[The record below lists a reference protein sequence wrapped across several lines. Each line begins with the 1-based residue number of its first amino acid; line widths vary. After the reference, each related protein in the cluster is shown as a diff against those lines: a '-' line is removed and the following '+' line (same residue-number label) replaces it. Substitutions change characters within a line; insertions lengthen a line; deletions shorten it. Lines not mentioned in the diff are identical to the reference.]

1 MTGTVFDIKELT
13 IHDGPGT
20 RVTVFLKG
28 CPLRCGWCHNPEGL
42 SAAPQ
47 LMVKQAQ
54 CVHCGVCMQGCSH
67 PDCAPFGRCLHAC
80 PKGLV
85 SVSGTVWEAKELAAK
100 LQKYKPFFADG
111 GGVTFS
117 GGEPLLQADFVI
129 EVSRHLPGIH
139 KTLQTSGYADSE
151 VFRRVL
157 NEMDH
162 VLLDIKL
169 AHPEEHK
176 VYTGVS
182 NEKIL
187 ENYKIL
193 LASGK
198 PHAVRIPL
206 IPGITDREE
215 NLRGIA
221 KIAEHSPVELMRYN
235 ALAGAKYP
243 MVGLEYALPER
254 PAAEVDLSW
263 FKNAKYV

>member
-28 CPLRCGWCHNPEGL
+28 CPLRCLWCHNPEGL
-42 SAAPQ
+42 LAAPQ

-54 CVHCGVCMQGCSH
+54 CVHCGLCMQGCNH
-67 PDCAPFGRCLHAC
+67 PECAPYGRCLHAC

-85 SVSGTVWEAKELAAK
+85 RVSGTVWQAEALAQK
-100 LQKYKPFFADG
+100 LQKYAPFFSDG

-117 GGEPLLQADFVI
+117 GGEPLLQADFVA
-129 EVSRHLPGIH
+129 EVASKMPNIH
-139 KTLQTSGYADSE
+139 KTLQTSGYAE
-151 VFRRVL
+151 PQVFRKVL
-157 NEMDH
+157 AEMDY
-162 VLLDIKL
+162 VLFDIKL
-169 AHPEEHK
+169 ADSGAHMAC
-176 VYTGVS
+176 TGVS

-198 PHAVRIPL
+198 PHAVRVPL
-206 IPGITDREE
+206 IPGFTDGEE
-215 NLRGIA
+215 NLRAIA
-221 KIAEHSPVELMRYN
+221 KIAQDSPVELMRYN

-254 PAAEVDLSW
+254 PAAQVDLTW